1 MSLIVLTGTTGYI
14 GQNLTKFYDSKS
26 KKNKSISLRFQNW
39 YKMMPQETD
48 TIIHL
53 AAINQNTQDS
63 AFDEEYFRVNT
74 ELTAKLFR
82 YFMSS
87 KAKTFVFI
95 STTALTDTA
104 LTQITEAS
112 AVRPVDPYLQSKYD
126 AEQFILKQE
135 LPAGKRA
142 IILRVAPLYGRETKS
157 ILHTT
162 FSHCKTFPWFYGAL
176 EAKHSFCNIDNLTE
190 IIYQITENA
199 AFPSGIFNVAD
210 DEPIDSIQFVNWM
223 SEVLETKASIYKVPK
238 GILQLVAK
246 MGNVFQWS
254 FNAQKLFDKS
264 QSRIVNCDKIK
275 AALQLAKMPVNT
287 QAAVFKTIEY
297 YNSIKI

>member
-39 YKMMPQETD
+39 YKMMPQETE

-53 AAINQNTQDS
+53 AAINQNPQDS

-87 KAKTFVFI
+87 KAKTFIFI
-95 STTALTDTA
+95 STTALADKQ
-104 LTQITEAS
+104 LTHITES
-112 AVRPVDPYLQSKYD
+112 SVVQPTDPFLKSKYE
-126 AEQFILKQE
+126 AEQFIQKQE

-157 ILHTT
+157 ILHNT
-162 FSHCKTFPWFYGAL
+162 FIHCKTIPWFYGAL
-176 EAKHSFCNIDNLTE
+176 DAKHSFCHIDNLTE
-190 IIYQITENA
+190 IIYRITENPEFA
-199 AFPSGIFNVAD
+199 SGIYNVAD
-210 DEPIDSIQFVNWM
+210 EEPIDSIQFVNWM
-223 SEVLETKASIYKVPK
+223 AEVLEKKASIYNVPR
-238 GILQLVAK
+238 GLLNLIAK
-246 MGNVFQWS
+246 LGNVFQWS
-254 FNAQKLFDKS
+254 FNTQKLFEKS
-264 QSRIVNCDKIK
+264 QSRIVNCNKIK
-275 AALQLAKMPVNT
+275 DTLQLEKMPVNT
-287 QAAVFKTIEY
+287 QAAVLKTIEY

>member
-39 YKMMPQETD
+39 YKMMPLETD

-82 YFMSS
+82 YFLSAT
-87 KAKTFVFI
+87 AKTFIFL
-95 STTALTDTA
+95 STTALDDKR
-104 LTQITEAS
+104 LSQSTEA
-112 AVRPVDPYLQSKYD
+112 ATVPPTDPFLKSKYD
-126 AEQFILKQE
+126 AEQFLLKQE
-135 LPAGKRA
+135 LPAGKRV

-157 ILHTT
+157 SLHNN

-176 EAKHSFCNIDNLTE
+176 DAKHSFCYIDNLTE
-190 IIYQITENA
+190 VVYRITENS
-199 AFPSGIFNVAD
+199 AFPSGIYNVAD

-223 SEVLETKASIYKVPK
+223 AEVLEKKASIYKVPK
-238 GILQLVAK
+238 GVLNLLAK

-254 FNAQKLFDKS
+254 FNTQKLFEKS
-264 QSRIVNCDKIK
+264 QSRLVNNDRIK
-275 AALQLAKMPVNT
+275 NQLQLAKMPVDT
-287 QAAVFKTIEY
+287 KTAVCKTIEY